1 MKNFIA
7 AAVGSVIATGGLFA
21 AAAGLAASAQ
31 ADPAT
36 DLFLNSLNNAGFS
49 NIDPSNAIALGQ
61 SVCPMLA
68 NSGQTTADVASKVA
82 DSGGMG
88 MGPATMFTG
97 LAISA
102 LCPSAINRLSDPGN
116 LTAFTNNL
124 PAAADSASAL
134 YGIPSLGGGIPALGG
149 GIPAL
154 NGLVPGLG

>member
-7 AAVGSVIATGGLFA
+7 AAVGSVIVSGSLVA
-21 AAAGLAASAQ
+21 AAAALAAPAQ

-49 NIDPSNAIALGQ
+49 NIDPGNAVALGQ

-68 NSGQTTADVASKVA
+68 NSGQTTADIASSVANR
-82 DSGGMG
+82 GGMG

-102 LCPSAINRLSDPGN
+102 LCPSAINRLSDPGA

-134 YGIPSLGGGIPALGG
+134 YGIPALGG

-154 NGLVPGLG
+154 NGFVPGLG